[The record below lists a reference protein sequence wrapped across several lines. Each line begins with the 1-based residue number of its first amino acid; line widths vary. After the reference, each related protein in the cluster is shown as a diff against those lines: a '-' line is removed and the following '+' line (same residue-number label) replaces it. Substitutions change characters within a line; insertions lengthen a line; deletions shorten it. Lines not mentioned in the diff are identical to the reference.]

1 MTFNE
6 GSHIDSSRVQRRVLG
21 TLPGRSGASSG
32 PTAGLYVLAH
42 EYGHPIDNQLGVFD
56 VANRADAGAITI

>member
-6 GSHIDSSRVQRRVLG
+6 GSH
-21 TLPGRSGASSG
+21 
-32 PTAGLYVLAH
+32 
-42 EYGHPIDNQLGVFD
+42 IDNQLGVFD